1 MFYKNGFIKSVLSI
15 FFLSCAYSEQPSKA
29 CIQPHSVETYNTC
42 IKKLNS
48 VVANFVQ
55 KNGRTE
61 TSGKLYLQKP
71 GKLRII
77 YKNCPKKGHRQILCD
92 GEYLTEYV
100 FDNKGHL
107 EESSSVALSDTP
119 LELILNTNGIDFEH
133 MQVQRID
140 SIKRNQDTYTHLHIV
155 KKHEPNAGRVILVF
169 KEQKGTL
176 PLFCGW
182 ILYDEHQEATNLEL
196 NNLHNNV
203 TILPKT
209 FSTTTPEE

>member
-1 MFYKNGFIKSVLSI
+1 MFYKNGLIKSLLCV
-15 FFLSCAYSEQPSKA
+15 FFVSCAHSAQPSKA
-29 CIQPHSVETYNTC
+29 CLQPHSVEAYNTC

-55 KNGRTE
+55 KNRNRE
-61 TSGKLYLQKP
+61 ISGKLYLQKP

-77 YKNCPKKGHRQILCD
+77 YKNCPQKGHRQILCD

-119 LELILNTNGIDFEH
+119 LELILNTNGIDFER
-133 MQVQRID
+133 MQVQRMD
-140 SIKRNQDTYTHLHIV
+140 SIKRNQDTYTHLYIA
-155 KKHEPNAGRVILVF
+155 KKDEPNAGHVILVF
-169 KEQKGTL
+169 KEQKGAL

-182 ILYDEHQEATNLEL
+182 ILHDEHQEATSLEL
-196 NNLHNNV
+196 NDVHNNV
-203 TILPKT
+203 IILPKT
-209 FSTTTPEE
+209 FSTTTPAE